1 MTLNEFLNDVYAP
14 LKGICDRTI
23 LLYQFTIDAFGESV
37 GKNPTLSDLE
47 ELKVAKFL
55 SHRVRTRQ
63 PATAAKD
70 RAQLRA
76 LWEFAARRRLVETWP
91 TMPRVKVPER
101 VPECW
106 LTEDMAKIFASVA
119 KEQTSI
125 CGIKASDWWR
135 AILMVCYDTGERIG
149 AVQAIE
155 WSQVR
160 DGAILFR
167 AEDRKGVRRDIYR
180 EISPQTYAALEV
192 IRAGRKPSDQVFPWP
207 MTHTYLWKRLG
218 IILDRAGLP
227 SDRASKFHRIRKTTA
242 SYYEAAGGSA
252 QKLLDH
258 SSPATTRR
266 YLDPRVVKERPAHD
280 LLPRVG

>member
-1 MTLNEFLNDVYAP
+1 MTLNEFLTDIYAP

-23 LLYQFTIDAFGESV
+23 LLYQFTIDAFAESV
-37 GKNPTLSDLE
+37 GRDPTLADLE

-55 SHRVRTRQ
+55 SHRVRTRK
-63 PATAAKD
+63 PATASKD

-76 LWEFAARRRLVETWP
+76 MWEFAARRRLVDTWP
-91 TMPRVKVPER
+91 TIPRVKVPER

-106 LTEDMAKIFASVA
+106 LTEEMAKIFESAAREKTV
-119 KEQTSI
+119 I
-125 CGIKASDWWR
+125 CGIRGADWWR
-135 AILMVCYDTGERIG
+135 ALLMVCYDTGERIG

-160 DGAILFR
+160 AGAVLFR
-167 AEDRKGVRRDIYR
+167 AEDRKGGRRDILR
-180 EISPQTYAALEV
+180 EISPQTAAALEV
-192 IRAGRKPSDQVFPWP
+192 IHAGRKPSDQVFPWP
-207 MTHTYLWKRLG
+207 MTYTYLWKRLG

-227 SDRASKFHRIRKTTA
+227 NDRASKFHRIRKTTA

-252 QKLLDH
+252 QRLLDH

-266 YLDPRVVKERPAHD
+266 YLDPRVVKQRPAHD